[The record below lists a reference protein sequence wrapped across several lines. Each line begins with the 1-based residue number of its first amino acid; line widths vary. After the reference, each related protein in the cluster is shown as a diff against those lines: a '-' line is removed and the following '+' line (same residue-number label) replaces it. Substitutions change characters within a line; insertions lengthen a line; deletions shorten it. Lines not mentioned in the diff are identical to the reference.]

1 MFSLEA
7 SRFPSF
13 SNDNDRA
20 MAALHHQADEQE
32 GWESRLDMLE
42 PRPLL
47 FFGGLDSM
55 VA

>member
-1 MFSLEA
+1 
-7 SRFPSF
+7 
-13 SNDNDRA
+13 
-20 MAALHHQADEQE
+20 MAARDHQADEQE
-32 GWESRLDMLE
+32 RWESGLDMLE